1 MGARAIEAFR
11 EAERLAGV
19 LGKMRLASTCAVT
32 SAEAATVADT
42 PELLDRLDK
51 ALARLREQFSLRSP
65 AKTAAPVMPDIET
78 VGELRRHLRA
88 HLDLLTQR
96 DLLLRNPTET
106 IRRVNET
113 AAETLR
119 LHRVS
124 VWMLHTGPQ
133 RIRCIDLFERADRRH
148 SAGAELFAG
157 DFPAYFEA
165 LATERTIAAHDA
177 VRDPRTS
184 CFADGYLI
192 PLQIESM
199 LDVPIWVA
207 GDMVGVVCHEHIGA
221 PRVWNA
227 DEETFAYLMSSFVGL
242 ALEHDAGRMP

>member
-1 MGARAIEAFR
+1 MGSRATDAFR

-19 LGKMRLASTCAVT
+19 LGKMRLASMCAVT
-32 SAEAATVADT
+32 SAEAASVEDT
-42 PELLDRLDK
+42 PELLERLDR
-51 ALARLREQFSLRSP
+51 ALARLRDQFARRAP
-65 AKTAAPVMPDIET
+65 PKTAAPVVPDVEV
-78 VGELRRHLRA
+78 VGELRRHIRA

-106 IRRVNET
+106 IRRVDET

-119 LHRVS
+119 VHRVS
-124 VWMLHTGPQ
+124 VWLLHSGPQ
-133 RIRCIDLFERADRRH
+133 RIRCVDLFERVDRRH
-148 SAGAELFAG
+148 SAGTELFAS

-177 VRDPRTS
+177 VRDPRTAS
-184 CFADGYLI
+184 FAEGYLL

-199 LDVPIWVA
+199 LDVPIWV
-207 GDMVGVVCHEHIGA
+207 GGEMVGVVCHEHIGA

-242 ALEHDAGRMP
+242 SLEHDAGRIT